1 MSRCAHPLF
10 ARLLLATCTLST
22 TLPVSCT
29 VDYNLQTPAPNRPR
43 ALAVERPLDVLFVV
57 DNSGSMQDE
66 HEELLRSVFNEACP
80 ITDVGNV
87 PEPYR
92 NPDRQ
97 TFDDLA
103 AVCGLSQLL
112 AAMNGDFHLGVITTD
127 VGLYDERYSPMQDA
141 DDTHT
146 QTTMRGCLQGP
157 GVITGDDD
165 IAATFADAMVGVG
178 TYGSPIERGLDAV
191 EVFLDPE
198 SRRAPGCENDLD
210 GFLRKDGR
218 LVVVF
223 VTDEDDCSH
232 RDGASGFPNELEN
245 EPQGPGEFQE
255 MFTSYS
261 TRDCYERAN
270 DLATVQSYHDMLA
283 RLVLAGRTS
292 DVLVSVIGGAVETDG
307 RMEAAG
313 CVATDDGSVSSVCSE
328 AFGVGG
334 SCVEWDNCCSAD
346 SADRYI
352 KLARQMNAN
361 SLVGSICGTSF
372 LDVVLP
378 LFRQAELGGDVIF

>member
-1 MSRCAHPLF
+1 MR
-10 ARLLLATCTLST
+10 RLSSASLLSLS
-22 TLPVSCT
+22 LALSSSCT
-29 VDYNLQTPAPNRPR
+29 VDHDLQGPAPNRPR

-66 HEELLRSVFNEACP
+66 HAQLSRSVFNEACP
-80 ITDVGNV
+80 IVDVSNV

-127 VGLYDERYSPMQDA
+127 VGMFDERLSSAQDSSG
-141 DDTHT
+141 THE

-165 IAATFADAMVGVG
+165 IAKTFADAMVGVG
-178 TYGSPIERGLDAV
+178 TYGSPIERGMDAV
-191 EVFLDPE
+191 EVFLDPD

-232 RDGASGFPNELEN
+232 RDGATGFPNELEN
-245 EPQGPGEFQE
+245 EPQGPGDFLDL
-255 MFTSYS
+255 FTRYR
-261 TRDCYERAN
+261 TQDCYARVDE
-270 DLATVQSYHDMLA
+270 LATVQSYHDMLA

-292 DVLVSVIGGAVETDG
+292 DVLVSVIGGAVDVAG
-307 RMEAAG
+307 SMEAAG
-313 CVATDDGSVSSVCSE
+313 CIATDDGSVSDECTE
-328 AFGVGG
+328 AFGTGNGG
-334 SCVEWDNCCSAD
+334 ACAGANCCSAD

-352 KLARQMNAN
+352 KLARQMNAD
-361 SLVGSICGTSF
+361 SLVGSICSTSF

-378 LFRQAELGGDVIF
+378 LFRQSELGGEEVF